1 MSKRP
6 SLVQQVSR
14 ALQGIAHIGES
25 RHAAK
30 EAGTAPARI
39 HSWESLR
46 SHRQRSIT
54 ALRRL
59 NDALPHDQRL
69 QLLRDWRP
77 EHSRQVKAL
86 MVGDGLSQGF
96 IKNTLSSLRKL
107 GYAVQAAGWNKLSPE
122 QLVPADLY
130 DGLGQPKPRGGY
142 SPAQAEQIIAH
153 VAGDTRYGET
163 FATMLQLLRSA
174 GLRHT
179 ELARLRESDLNRATS
194 EIAVRSANAKGGR
207 ERLITLDATGQE
219 RLREVIGN
227 IPTGRNWLWMD
238 GPSVVRRLQ
247 DAVREA
253 CDDLGIERKGIHA
266 FRALFA
272 EEYVDRR
279 MAEGLS
285 QNGARDAL
293 SVVMGHNRRSVTYRY
308 VPRKS

>member
-14 ALQGIAHIGES
+14 ALHAIAHIGES
-25 RHAAK
+25 RHQAK
-30 EAGTAPARI
+30 AEGTAAARI

-59 NDALPHDQRL
+59 NDALPRDQRL

-77 EHSRQVKAL
+77 EHTQRVKAL
-86 MVGDGLSQGF
+86 MISDGLSESF
-96 IKNTLSSLRKL
+96 IRNTLSSLRKL
-107 GYAVQAAGWNKLSPE
+107 GYAVQAAGWNKLPPD
-122 QLVPADLY
+122 QLVPAELY
-130 DGLGQPKPRGGY
+130 DGLGQPSPRGGY
-142 SPAQAEQIIAH
+142 SPAQAERIIAH
-153 VAGDTRYGET
+153 VAGDERHGNS
-163 FATMLQLLRSA
+163 FATMLRLIRHA
-174 GLRHT
+174 GLRHN
-179 ELARLRESDLNRATS
+179 ELARLRESDLDRASGQIT
-194 EIAVRSANAKGGR
+194 VRSANAKGGR
-207 ERLITLDATGQE
+207 ERLIRLDDAGQE
-219 RLREVIGN
+219 RLHEVVNG

-238 GPSVVRRLQ
+238 GPSVVRKLQ
-247 DAVREA
+247 DTVREA

-272 EEYVDRR
+272 EEYLDRR

-285 QNGARDAL
+285 ENDARDAL
-293 SVVMGHNRRSVTYRY
+293 SVVMGHNRRAVTYRY